1 MEFALREKLLEI
13 LVEPVTG
20 SPLTLRAAV
29 GAGAHITEG
38 ELVSESTGQVY
49 PIIRGIPR
57 FVPAENYA
65 ASFGKQW
72 NKFRQEQLDS
82 AVGAPAS
89 QLRFDAEAGWTSAEL
104 SGKWLLDAG
113 CGAGRFSEVVA
124 ARGPNL
130 VSMDLSS
137 AVDATRETLGR
148 YPNVDVVQA
157 SIFEPPF
164 RPATFDFAYCIGVL
178 QHTPDPPRATGS
190 VVQLVKP
197 GGRFALTIYARQPW
211 TKLNAKYLARRLTRH
226 LSNDTLLTAIETA
239 MPVLFPA
246 TNILFRLPMLGRV
259 AQFTIPVA
267 NYVGRKDITRDQR
280 YRETVLD
287 TFDMLSPTFDLPM
300 TDQEVESVL
309 RGLGAQSWDFRT
321 RVPINC
327 VGVR

>member
-1 MEFALREKLLEI
+1 MREKLLEI

-20 SPLTLRAAV
+20 SPLTLRAAE
-29 GAGAHITEG
+29 GAGGDISGG
-38 ELVSESTGQVY
+38 ELLSESSGRTY
-49 PIIRGIPR
+49 PIVRGIPR
-57 FVPAENYA
+57 FVPVENYA

-72 NKFRQEQLDS
+72 NKFRKEQLDS
-82 AVGAPAS
+82 AVGATAS
-89 QLRFDAEAGWTSAEL
+89 QVRFDAEAGWTSADL

-137 AVDATRETLGR
+137 AVDATRETLCR
-148 YPNVDVVQA
+148 FNNVDVVQA

-164 RPATFDFAYCIGVL
+164 RPGTFDFAYCIGVL

-190 VVQLVKP
+190 VVQLVRP

-226 LSNDTLLTAIETA
+226 ISSDTLLSAIELA

-246 TNILFRLPMLGRV
+246 TDMLFRLPMLGKV

-267 NYVGRKDITRDQR
+267 NYVGRKDITRAQR
-280 YRETVLD
+280 YQETVLD
-287 TFDMLSPTFDLPM
+287 TFDMLAPTFDLPM
-300 TDQEVESVL
+300 TDREVDGVL
-309 RGLGAQSWDFRT
+309 SALGAQSWDFRT